1 MNWLLIGCS
10 WHTYCRLYRLFKYV
24 FIRPFAWW
32 RHTTTMT
39 RILQGF
45 TFLCKLGLLSFKP
58 HWGFQIYIWKEK
70 RKTKRILVV
79 VIKWRHR
86 ANGLLEQRTEK
97 HSSAWSWLFC
107 YFVLTMGM
115 REYYNVWRGL
125 VWRAF
130 FHSSFLLIT
139 PGMSNAV

>member
-10 WHTYCRLYRLFKYV
+10 WHAYSRLYRLFKYV
-24 FIRPFAWW
+24 LLGHLHAWW
-32 RHTTTMT
+32 RHCTFMT

-58 HWGFQIYIWKEK
+58 HWGYQIYIWKK
-70 RKTKRILVV
+70 KTKRILVV
-79 VIKWRHR
+79 IIKWRHR

-115 REYYNVWRGL
+115 REYCDVWRGL
-125 VWRAF
+125 VWWAF